1 MTKLLF
7 GAQWVHLAQ
16 CVLLTGAFFLL
27 LLAGQPATDFMR
39 RWEQRVLCWARWL
52 VIAAL
57 TSGAAVLAVQTGLFE
72 GRPEASLEPRAIWHA
87 MLDTRPG
94 FLWMLRHGLLI
105 VLAAFLF
112 MRGDVS
118 ARQNWI
124 AARGEDFLLAALALI
139 LLGSSS
145 HVAASSESPWP
156 QGIDMV
162 HLLGAGI
169 WAGGLPPLVLLLY
182 GASEN
187 AAAPDPNAVRTMQRF
202 SRVALVMV
210 LTLAGSGIAS
220 ARLLV
225 GGVAGLVGTT
235 HGCLLLAKVAVL
247 VLALLLAAASR
258 AMLPALSSPTAAK
271 SSATAQRMAV
281 FIALE
286 AGLVLVM
293 LGLATAMTV
302 TTPALH
308 DDPVWPWP
316 VRISFDAVPEVPVLQ
331 RLAQPPIAFALGVSG
346 LTILAVVFL
355 VRRRSIL
362 LCGTLFALVA
372 SVAAI
377 GLQPTIVEAY
387 PTSFTRPPLSYTVDS
402 IAEGMAVYQAHCAS
416 CHETPT
422 PDRAALKGSAVDL
435 LAPGTARRSAGD
447 LFWLITH
454 GRPDRGMPEF
464 GSRLQEAQRWHVIN
478 FLRAMG
484 GAADPRRIGA
494 VVEPNDAWL
503 GAPDV
508 TISVG
513 PLPPT
518 TLRDL
523 RGKRMVLLV
532 LYDLPGSRERM
543 AEIARHYGALSVLS
557 VEVVAVPPRSSPE
570 GIAELGE
577 KPPVLFPI
585 VTDGNE
591 DIAAAYRLFTPG
603 ASHAEFLIDRQ
614 GYIRAIWRSDQTGI
628 PEADAVQAQVERLNE
643 EKSPPPLP
651 DDHVH

>member
-1 MTKLLF
+1 MTTLLF

-16 CVLLTGAFFLL
+16 CVLLTGALFLL

-39 RWEQRVLCWARWL
+39 RWEQRVLHWARWL
-52 VIAAL
+52 VIVAL
-57 TSGAAVLAVQTGLFE
+57 VSGIAVLAVQAGLFE
-72 GRPEASLEPRAIWHA
+72 GRPEAALEPQAIWHA

-94 FLWMLRHGLLI
+94 FLWMVRHGLLI

-112 MRGDVS
+112 LGGDVS

-124 AARGEDFLLAALALI
+124 AARGEAVLLAALALI

-145 HVAASSESPWP
+145 HLAASSESPWP
-156 QGIDMV
+156 QATDMA

-169 WAGGLPPLVLLLY
+169 WVGGLPPLALLLY
-182 GASEN
+182 GASQN
-187 AAAPDPNAVRTMQRF
+187 APAPDPYAVRTMQRF
-202 SRVALVMV
+202 SGVALITVFILV
-210 LTLAGSGIAS
+210 GSGVAS
-220 ARLLV
+220 AWLLV
-225 GGVAGLVGTT
+225 GSVAGLVGTT
-235 HGCLLLAKVAVL
+235 HGCLLLAKIAVL
-247 VLALLLAAASR
+247 VLTLLLAAASR
-258 AMLPALSSPTAAK
+258 VMLPALSSPTAAR
-271 SSATAQRMAV
+271 SSATARRMAV

-286 AGLVLVM
+286 AGLVLAV

-316 VRISFDAVPEVPVLQ
+316 VRISLDAAPEVPVLQ
-331 RLAQPPIAFALGVSG
+331 RLAQLPIAFVLAVSG
-346 LTILAVVFL
+346 LAIFAVVSL
-355 VRRRSIL
+355 VGRRSIL
-362 LCGTLFALVA
+362 LCGTLFALIA
-372 SVAAI
+372 SGAVI
-377 GLQPTIVEAY
+377 GLQPTILRAY
-387 PTSFTRPPLSYTVDS
+387 PTSFARPPLTYTAGS

-416 CHETPT
+416 CHEAPM
-422 PDRAALKGSAVDL
+422 PDRAALRGSTVDL
-435 LAPGTARRSAGD
+435 LAPGTVRRSAGD
-447 LFWLITH
+447 LFWLMTH

-484 GAADPRRIGA
+484 ATADPRRVGT

-503 GAPDV
+503 AAPDV

-523 RGKRMVLLV
+523 RGRRMVLLV
-532 LYDLPGSRERM
+532 LYDLPGSRARM
-543 AEIARHYGALSVLS
+543 TELARHYGALSVLG

-591 DIAAAYRLFTPG
+591 DIAAAYRLFAPG
-603 ASHAEFLIDRQ
+603 APHAEFLIDRQ
-614 GYIRAIWRSDQTGI
+614 GYIRAIWRSDQTGM
-628 PEADAVQAQVERLNE
+628 PEADTVQAQVERLNE

>member
-1 MTKLLF
+1 MTTLLF

-27 LLAGQPATDFMR
+27 LLAGRPVTDFMR
-39 RWEQRVLCWARWL
+39 RWEQRVLYWARWL
-52 VIAAL
+52 VIIAL
-57 TSGAAVLAVQTGLFE
+57 ASGAVVLAVQAGLFE
-72 GRPEASLEPRAIWHA
+72 GRPEAALEPQAIWHA
-87 MLDTRPG
+87 MMDTRPG
-94 FLWMLRHGLLI
+94 FLWMMRHGLLI

-112 MRGDVS
+112 LDGDVS

-124 AARGEDFLLAALALI
+124 AARGEAFLLAALALI

-156 QGIDMV
+156 QVIDMT

-169 WAGGLPPLVLLLY
+169 WVGGLPPLALLLY
-182 GASEN
+182 GASHN
-187 AAAPDPNAVRTMQRF
+187 SPDPYAVRTMQRF
-202 SRVALVMV
+202 SAVALIAV
-210 LTLAGSGIAS
+210 LILVGSGIAS
-220 ARLLV
+220 AWRLIRS
-225 GGVAGLVGTT
+225 VAGLVGTT
-235 HGCLLLAKVAVL
+235 HGLLLLAKITVL
-247 VLALLLAAASR
+247 GLALLLAAASR
-258 AMLPALSSPTAAK
+258 AMLPTLSSPTAAK
-271 SSATAQRMAV
+271 SSATARRMAAS
-281 FIALE
+281 IALE
-286 AGLVLVM
+286 AALVLVV

-316 VRISFDAVPEVPVLQ
+316 VRISLDLVTEVPVLQ
-331 RLAQPPIAFALGVSG
+331 RLAQLPIAFLLGASG
-346 LTILAVVFL
+346 LTILAAAFL
-355 VRRRSIL
+355 VRRRPIL
-362 LCGTLFALVA
+362 LGGTLFALVA
-372 SVAAI
+372 SGAAV
-377 GLQPTIVEAY
+377 GLQPTIVRAY
-387 PTSFTRPPLSYTVDS
+387 PTSFVLPPLSYTVGS
-402 IAEGMAVYQAHCAS
+402 IAEGMAVYQTHCAS

-422 PDRAALKGSAVDL
+422 SDRAGLKGSALDL
-435 LAPGTARRSAGD
+435 FAPGTARRSAGD

-484 GAADPRRIGA
+484 ATADPRRVGA

-518 TLRDL
+518 TLRDF
-523 RGKRMVLLV
+523 RGKGMVLLV
-532 LYDLPGSRERM
+532 LYDLPASRARM
-543 AEIARHYGALSVLS
+543 TELARHYGALSVLG
-557 VEVVAVPPRSSPE
+557 VEVVAVPPRSSTE
-570 GIAELGE
+570 AIAELGE
-577 KPPVLFPI
+577 KPPVLFPV

-591 DIAAAYRLFTPG
+591 DIVAAYRLFAPG
-603 ASHAEFLIDRQ
+603 AAHAEFLIDRQ
-614 GYIRAIWRSDQTGI
+614 GYIRAIWRSDQTGM

>member
-1 MTKLLF
+1 
-7 GAQWVHLAQ
+7 
-16 CVLLTGAFFLL
+16 
-27 LLAGQPATDFMR
+27 
-39 RWEQRVLCWARWL
+39 
-52 VIAAL
+52 
-57 TSGAAVLAVQTGLFE
+57 
-72 GRPEASLEPRAIWHA
+72 
-87 MLDTRPG
+87 
-94 FLWMLRHGLLI
+94 
-105 VLAAFLF
+105 
-112 MRGDVS
+112 
-118 ARQNWI
+118 
-124 AARGEDFLLAALALI
+124 LLAALALI
-139 LLGSSS
+139 FLGSSS

-156 QGIDMV
+156 QAIDMA

-169 WAGGLPPLVLLLY
+169 WVGGLPPLALLLY
-182 GASEN
+182 GASQN
-187 AAAPDPNAVRTMQRF
+187 APAPDPYAVRTMQRF
-202 SRVALVMV
+202 SRVALITV
-210 LTLAGSGIAS
+210 LILVGSGVAS
-220 ARLLV
+220 AWLLV
-225 GGVAGLVGTT
+225 GSVAGLVGTT
-235 HGCLLLAKVAVL
+235 HGLLLLAKIAVL

-258 AMLPALSSPTAAK
+258 VMLPALSSPTAAK
-271 SSATAQRMAV
+271 SSATARRMAV

-286 AGLVLVM
+286 AALVLVV

-316 VRISFDAVPEVPVLQ
+316 VRISLDLAPEVPVLQ
-331 RLAQPPIAFALGVSG
+331 RLAQLPIAFVLGASG
-346 LTILAVVFL
+346 LTILAAAFL
-355 VRRRSIL
+355 VRRRPIL
-362 LCGTLFALVA
+362 LGGTLFALVA
-372 SVAAI
+372 SGAAV
-377 GLQPTIVEAY
+377 GLQPTIVRAY
-387 PTSFTRPPLSYTVDS
+387 PTSFVLPPLTYTAGS

-416 CHETPT
+416 CHETPA
-422 PDRAALKGSAVDL
+422 PGGAGLKGGALDL

-464 GSRLQEAQRWHVIN
+464 GSRLEEAQCWHVVN

-484 GAADPRRIGA
+484 AAADPRRIGA

-503 GAPDV
+503 AAPDV

-543 AEIARHYGALSVLS
+543 AELARHYGALSVLG

-577 KPPVLFPI
+577 RPPVLFPI

-591 DIAAAYRLFTPG
+591 EIATAYRLFAPG
-603 ASHAEFLIDRQ
+603 AAHAEFLVDRQ
-614 GYIRAIWRSDQTGI
+614 GYIRAIWRSDQTGM
-628 PEADAVQAQVERLNE
+628 PEADAVLAQVERLNE
-643 EKSPPPLP
+643 EKSPPALP

>member
-1 MTKLLF
+1 MTTLLF

-27 LLAGQPATDFMR
+27 LLAGRPATDFMR
-39 RWEQRVLCWARWL
+39 RWEQRVLYWARWL
-52 VIAAL
+52 VIVAL
-57 TSGAAVLAVQTGLFE
+57 ASGVAVLAAQAGLFE
-72 GRPEASLEPRAIWHA
+72 GRPEAALEPRAIWHA

-94 FLWMLRHGLLI
+94 FLWMVRHGLLI

-112 MRGDVS
+112 LDGDVS

-124 AARGEDFLLAALALI
+124 AARGEAFLLAALALI

-156 QGIDMV
+156 QAIDMV

-169 WAGGLPPLVLLLY
+169 WVGGLPPLALLLY
-182 GASEN
+182 GASQN
-187 AAAPDPNAVRTMQRF
+187 AAAPDPYAVRTMQRF
-202 SRVALVMV
+202 SRVALITV
-210 LTLAGSGIAS
+210 LILAGSGVAS
-220 ARLLV
+220 AWLLV
-225 GGVAGLVGTT
+225 GSVAGLVGTT
-235 HGCLLLAKVAVL
+235 HGLLLLAKIAVL

-271 SSATAQRMAV
+271 SSATARRMAV

-286 AGLVLVM
+286 AALVLVV

-316 VRISFDAVPEVPVLQ
+316 VRISLDAVPEVPVLQ
-331 RLAQPPIAFALGVSG
+331 RLAQLPIAFVLGVSG

-355 VRRRSIL
+355 VRRRPIL

-372 SVAAI
+372 SGAAI
-377 GLQPTIVEAY
+377 GLQPTIVRAY
-387 PTSFTRPPLSYTVDS
+387 PTSFLRPPLTYTAGS

-422 PDRAALKGSAVDL
+422 SDRAALEGSTVDL

-484 GAADPRRIGA
+484 ATADPRRIGA

-503 GAPDV
+503 AAPDV

-532 LYDLPGSRERM
+532 LYDLPGSRARM
-543 AEIARHYGALSVLS
+543 TELARHYGALSVLG

-577 KPPVLFPI
+577 KPPVLFPV

-591 DIAAAYRLFTPG
+591 DIATAVPLV
-603 ASHAEFLIDRQ
+603 
-614 GYIRAIWRSDQTGI
+614 RARRRACGI
-628 PEADAVQAQVERLNE
+628 PDRPAGIHPRDLAERPNGHAGSRRRSSPGGEAQ
-643 EKSPPPLP
+643 
-651 DDHVH
+651 